1 MFTRLAI
8 LGAVISIVV
17 LIILCVTAFSPFLSN
32 FGTAW
37 TTIQSMF
44 SIGSG
49 LITRN
54 IPNAIMGLCLTFLTV
69 YIVLKIV
76 RRY

>member
-17 LIILCVTAFSPFLSN
+17 LIILGLTVLAPFMSN

-37 TTIQSMF
+37 TTLQSMF
-44 SIGSG
+44 SIGSTV
-49 LITRN
+49 ITRN
-54 IPNAIMGLCLTFLTV
+54 IPGAIVGLCLTFLTI